1 MEYRDKIDSLVSGI
15 IAWLF
20 MCLCIFIFIAMKS
33 TDSSDA
39 GVVLTIISVF
49 LGGIM
54 GVTIVSGRFAL
65 NEYEKEFYNDDEF

>member
-33 TDSSDA
+33 PVSKDA
-39 GVVLTIISVF
+39 GIVLVVISVF

-54 GVTIVSGRFAL
+54 GVTIVSGRWAL
-65 NEYEKEFYNDDEF
+65 NEYEREFYSNDEF